1 MSDQQPVLP
10 APAQLEAILA
20 RYRKADITKDPQ
32 RKALA
37 DEINQSRLPRYH
49 KEVLLAVF
57 LAKSS
62 EEATLALHLLRSQEM
77 LRHQDALGV
86 IEAKAITERLNKINR
101 G

>member
-1 MSDQQPVLP
+1 MSETPILP
-10 APAQLEAILA
+10 TSAQLESILA
-20 RYRKADITKDPQ
+20 RYRKTDITKDPQ

-62 EEATLALHLLRSQEM
+62 EEITLALHLLRSQEV
-77 LRHQDALGV
+77 LRHMDALGV
-86 IEAKAITERLNKINR
+86 IESKALTERLNKINR